1 MQKNDQYRQT
11 GVITTI
17 IFHVLL
23 ILLFVYYG
31 FTTPLPLPAEQGILV
46 NFGNDL
52 QGLGSEEPKF
62 SEPSKPVIDQKSQPE
77 EEKVEEQGKLT
88 QDFEEAPAIKAPDKK
103 KETKKKTEK
112 PTVKTKETAK
122 TAAKPEPV
130 KEERKPN
137 PLALYKGRGSETSTS
152 TNEGIAGGTGNQGN
166 PTGSPDSKNYA
177 NIESTGGGGIQYS
190 LSGRTHLNLPKPD
203 YNCKEEGLVVVEV
216 TVDKSGNVTQA
227 VPGVKGSTQLDRCL
241 LDAAKRA
248 ALQAKFNRKSDAAA
262 FQKGTITYR
271 FKLQ

>member
-31 FTTPLPLPAEQGILV
+31 FTTPLPLPAEQGIMV

-52 QGLGSEEPKF
+52 QGFGNEEPRF
-62 SEPSKPVIDQKSQPE
+62 SEPSKPVVDQQSQPE
-77 EEKVEEQGKLT
+77 EEKVEEKGKLT

-103 KETKKKTEK
+103 ETKKKTEK
-112 PTVKTKETAK
+112 PVVKAKETTK
-122 TAAKPEPV
+122 TATKPEPV

-152 TNEGIAGGTGNQGN
+152 TNEGIAGGQGNQGN
-166 PTGSPDSKNYA
+166 PTGSPDSKNYS
-177 NIESTGGGGIQYS
+177 NIESTGGNGVSYN
-190 LSGRTHLNLPKPD
+190 LSGRSHLNLPKPY
-203 YNCKEEGLVVVEV
+203 YNCQTEGTVVVEV
-216 TVDKSGNVTQA
+216 TVDQKGNVTQA
-227 VPGVKGSTQLDRCL
+227 VPGVKGSTELDKCL
-241 LDAAKRA
+241 LDAAKQA
-248 ALQAKFNRKSDAAA
+248 ALLAKFNTKTNAPAY
-262 FQKGTITYR
+262 QKGTITYR